1 MARLLDTVPAL
12 KKQIKNYEK
21 VIPHSLI
28 EWENKIDPALMDLAK
43 LPAVK
48 RTKVLLDQMKVSFVG
63 NDEGFYQFLKKN
75 GRERFFTEPQ
85 IFLYVFSGLS
95 DLAVLRRLKEYPD
108 ESSRAE
114 IEAYWLAES
123 PEAASIILINPEKA

>member
-1 MARLLDTVPAL
+1 MARLLDSVPAL

-21 VIPHSLI
+21 AIPHSII

-43 LPAVK
+43 LPSIK
-48 RTKVLLDQMKVSFVG
+48 RTKVVLDQKKVSFVG

-85 IFLYVFSGLS
+85 IFLYVYSGLS

-114 IEAYWLAES
+114 IEDYWLAES